1 VTPRQ
6 RLEAG
11 AAQAVRR
18 LLRLLPRRGALALGA
33 ALGRLLGDLDRR
45 HLAIGL
51 DNLAHAFPHWDES
64 RRLRTARDV
73 YAHFGRVLFDVV
85 WMHGRRPELIG
96 RFSEVEGIE
105 HVQAATAAGNGTL
118 LVAAHFGNWEFHGIH
133 HGRLFGG
140 LGVVVRPLDNP
151 ALDRL
156 LNEVRTAGG
165 NVVFPKRHA
174 LGHIMRALREG
185 RHVALLLDQ
194 NVQEKDGIFV
204 DYFGRPAATT
214 TVAAALAVK
223 TGCALLTGYSHLLP
237 DGRYRFVYQPPLH
250 TQAGNREDEVAR
262 LTQALTSRIEACVR
276 ERPEQWLWIH
286 RRWKTRPSAPPAEDP
301 GAAPEPRPA

>member
-1 VTPRQ
+1 VLLDLLWMQGRSREEVLANVELVGQ
-6 RLEAG
+6 EHLE
-11 AAQAVRR
+11 Q
-18 LLRLLPRRGALALGA
+18 ALALG
-33 ALGRLLGDLDRR
+33 R
-45 HLAIGL
+45 
-51 DNLAHAFPHWDES
+51 
-64 RRLRTARDV
+64 
-73 YAHFGRVLFDVV
+73 
-85 WMHGRRPELIG
+85 
-96 RFSEVEGIE
+96 GILYPTG
-105 HVQAATAAGNGTL
+105 HV
-118 LVAAHFGNWEFHGIH
+118 GNWEIHAVAHGW
-133 HGRLFGG
+133 LYAPVS
-140 LGVVVRPLDNP
+140 VVARPLDNP
-151 ALDRL
+151 ALDRRL
-156 LNEVRTAGG
+156 C
-165 NVVFPKRHA
+165 
-174 LGHIMRALREG
+174 ALRSMSGNTVIYKKKALARILKTLKEG
-185 RHVALLLDQ
+185 GGVAMLIDQ

-250 TQAGNREDEVAR
+250 TQAGNRDDEVAR